1 MVDDGSVESIHPHIH
16 LIFPSFQ
23 LSISIASQI
32 WRLIILQF
40 ATLLFLANDN
50 KNNDDDDDYNTVF

>member
-1 MVDDGSVESIHPHIH
+1 MVDDGSVESIHPRFHSV
-16 LIFPSFQ
+16 FPSFQ